1 MSTRGISILPPPPPH
16 AACRVYCTIQISHN
30 LVGNNYRITGH
41 VTDQHTRAN
50 RKRTME
56 ISKERTRAC
65 GMWHMRGTV
74 SMYYA
79 ATTQLHARRKEGVD
93 GADSKQQVCR

>member
-1 MSTRGISILPPPPPH
+1 
-16 AACRVYCTIQISHN
+16 
-30 LVGNNYRITGH
+30 
-41 VTDQHTRAN
+41 
-50 RKRTME
+50 ME